1 MALVRLLL
9 HCPIGMGCVSQAMRL
24 GQGIAVGDDA
34 PHQAA
39 LAGGLWSPLTHVSQR
54 VTGGG
59 MGPALLPSGHCSV
72 CAGLG
77 VVA

>member
-1 MALVRLLL
+1 
-9 HCPIGMGCVSQAMRL
+9 MGCVSQAMRL

-39 LAGGLWSPLTHVSQR
+39 LAGGLWSPLTRVSQR
-54 VTGGG
+54 VMGGG